1 LDAVEAIF
9 KVPLNSDSPPQS
21 VLLEHYFGMRL
32 SKCYRASAGKLG
44 CITCH
49 NSHADLSG
57 LEAVAYY
64 RSKCVRCHQP
74 ESCKLPVE
82 ERVKKSPAD
91 DCASCHMPKR
101 TVTTITH
108 AALTDHSITAR
119 PGEPYPEEAFPS
131 HAAGGTG
138 LLHLTSA
145 PGGSA
150 PSIPPITLLRAYLDL
165 IRDGHRE
172 FTARKNELLD
182 KLARGAP
189 ADPLVLSA
197 LGRRAAAQG
206 TEDGTSESIGYLT
219 GAIRAGSTL
228 PEDFLLLAEAYG
240 QGKRHAESIRVLR
253 KGLEQNPY
261 LREFYEAL
269 AAQYVAL
276 GEYRDALQ
284 MSRKGLDVFPDDTA
298 LLLLQ
303 KKVQAAMLD
312 TSPGP

>member
-1 LDAVEAIF
+1 
-9 KVPLNSDSPPQS
+9 
-21 VLLEHYFGMRL
+21 
-32 SKCYRASAGKLG
+32 
-44 CITCH
+44 
-49 NSHADLSG
+49 
-57 LEAVAYY
+57 
-64 RSKCVRCHQP
+64 
-74 ESCKLPVE
+74 
-82 ERVKKSPAD
+82 
-91 DCASCHMPKR
+91 MPKR

-119 PGEPYPEEAFPS
+119 PGEPYPEEAFSS

-145 PGGSA
+145 PGGSVS
-150 PSIPPITLLRAYLDL
+150 SIPPITLLRAYLDL
-165 IRDGHRE
+165 IRDGHKE

-206 TEDGTSESIGYLT
+206 TVEGTKESIGYLT

-228 PEDFLLLAEAYG
+228 PEDFLLLAEGYG
-240 QGKRHAESIRVLR
+240 QGKRHAEAIRVLR
-253 KGLEQNPY
+253 TGLEQNPY

-276 GEYRDALQ
+276 RRIPRGPANESQRSGCVPGRYSFAAAAKEGTGGDAGHFGRTVGVPR
-284 MSRKGLDVFPDDTA
+284 SRFATRFDRV
-298 LLLLQ
+298 
-303 KKVQAAMLD
+303 
-312 TSPGP
+312 